1 MALRLN
7 DFAHSFNLSLPFL
20 PNNRTDESVL
30 AGCVTMSETSILKPL
45 HRFAGICGRVLV
57 VLAIVAGIGAAV
69 WFSHKASTEAS
80 VAIKAVRSDQ
90 PVRVVAAERDD
101 IQAWVFADGT
111 ARAIRREYLTFER
124 SGKVTF
130 VKSGP
135 DDRDLR
141 QGDLVKKGE
150 LLARLDRRRYESEID
165 TLLASLQEAKSQLEV
180 AGSDA
185 NQAGTQYELSAAAFR
200 RSEELLAK
208 NATSQSQHE
217 EAEAALKN
225 ADAGRQS
232 SAIRIKAMQAAI
244 AAAEARLAQAKLTFD
259 EIELVSP
266 IDGVIA
272 YLNIEE
278 GYYFTQNNVRT
289 NSESDALMSVPI
301 VVIDPSAYEITVN
314 VPSFEAGEI
323 EVGQRVLLASGGV
336 PAATAFQ
343 TCLLSSTAATAD
355 TDSVRGE
362 VFSVNPAVNPGGRSV
377 QVKIRTTGGAEHL
390 RDGTFVAC
398 WLETQNKPDA
408 VVAPFEAFLFVEN
421 RPYVFVV
428 APKTRTVHRRDV
440 TFGIQGLNKREIA
453 SGVQAGDLL
462 VTDGRYRLVDGAPVE
477 VVNGNVAAIA
487 PGDEPRRT
495 PALTSKAPRP
505 DLTARHDVF
514 RPDDADPNSNAH
526 TAPLITRSGDGYVG
540 RDEAQ

>member
-1 MALRLN
+1 MTNADHSTPLR
-7 DFAHSFNLSLPFL
+7 
-20 PNNRTDESVL
+20 
-30 AGCVTMSETSILKPL
+30 
-45 HRFAGICGRVLV
+45 RFAGICGRVSV
-57 VLAIVAGIGAAV
+57 VFAIVVGIGGAV
-69 WFSHKASTEAS
+69 WYSHEASTETS
-80 VAIKAVRSDQ
+80 VATKAVRSAQ
-90 PVRVVAAERDD
+90 PVRVVEAHRDD

-111 ARAIRREYLTFER
+111 ARAVRREYLTFER

-141 QGDLVKKGE
+141 QGDLVEKGE

-165 TLLASLQEAKSQLEV
+165 TLLASLEEAKTQLEV
-180 AGSDA
+180 AGSDV
-185 NQAGTQYELSAAAFR
+185 NQANAQYDLSAAAFR
-200 RSEELLAK
+200 RSAELLQK
-208 NATSQSQHE
+208 KATSQSQHE

-225 ADAGRQS
+225 ADAARQS
-232 SAIRIKAMQAAI
+232 SAIRIKAMQSAI
-244 AAAEARLAQAKLTFD
+244 SAAEAKLAQAKLTFD

-314 VPSFEAGEI
+314 VPSFEAGNI

-336 PAATAFQ
+336 PAATALQ
-343 TCLLSSTAATAD
+343 TRMLSSTTATSDVD
-355 TDSVRGE
+355 TVRGE

-377 QVKIRTTGGAEHL
+377 QMKIRTISGAEHL

-408 VVAPFEAFLFVEN
+408 VVAPFEAFLFEEN

-428 APKTRTVHRRDV
+428 DPKTQTVHRRDV
-440 TFGIQGLNKREIA
+440 VFGIQGLNKREVTSGA
-453 SGVQAGDLL
+453 SAGDLL

-477 VVNGNVAAIA
+477 VVNKDAFAKESPDQESPDQQSQRIA
-487 PGDEPRRT
+487 PSED
-495 PALTSKAPRP
+495 S
-505 DLTARHDVF
+505 V
-514 RPDDADPNSNAH
+514 
-526 TAPLITRSGDGYVG
+526 PLPSEEV
-540 RDEAQ
+540 QS